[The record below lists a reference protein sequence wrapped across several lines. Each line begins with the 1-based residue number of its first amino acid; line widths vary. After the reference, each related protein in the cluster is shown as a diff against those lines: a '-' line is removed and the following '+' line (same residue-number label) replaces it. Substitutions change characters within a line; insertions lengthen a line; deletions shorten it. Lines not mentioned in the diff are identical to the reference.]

1 MNNNIKVKGL
11 VLRNGEKNLRD
22 NVPIRFNDWAVIG
35 GPKKDTADITK
46 TALIKFSVLTHNHGV
61 GGKTNIR
68 DCSVGTK
75 SSLKLDRLEDN
86 PKAVV
91 ETWQSIFNELL
102 PAMIDVDPITAVE
115 LFEAHLTGSAAKEF
129 QQIVY
134 QVSDDLFDKYIEVEF
149 NMRICR
155 FRQPE
160 KTNAEL
166 DDDQRKKLP
175 GDQRVKA
182 VELKRWLDKNE
193 TRKTAR
199 TGVLGIREYKYSFPP
214 EKFPRP
220 PARPSKGKFT
230 TWSISGINALNANAW
245 LRQHN
250 HGWEFGEKYL
260 NMVFKEV
267 QKLAFNTFGAHAGR
281 TQLDYLTEDLR
292 MDPTHSMKQ
301 FFRLL
306 TAHSEAQ
313 PYYPPV
319 AMDSEVA
326 VPFNEDRKIH
336 IVWNAGFD
344 VYKEELTT
352 LGLSRRED
360 LKSNFETCKD
370 KFLLAEQHRNA
381 KEAKS
386 SVPKKP
392 TQGGGK
398 NPGGKKG
405 GGSDG
410 KHQGGNGKFYGKCSF
425 CGKQGHHS
433 STCFKNPKS
442 NSFVKPKT
450 KPEFQTKKRKVG
462 SGGKSSYEEWK
473 NKKEYEQYCQEIG
486 SDAEEGFV
494 EG

>member
-1 MNNNIKVKGL
+1 MNNNIKAKGL
-11 VLRNGEKNLRD
+11 VLRAGEKNLRD
-22 NVPIRFNDWAVIG
+22 NVPICFNDWAVIG

-46 TALIKFSVLTHNHGV
+46 TSLIKFSVLTPNHGV
-61 GGKTNIR
+61 GGKANMR

-86 PKAVV
+86 PKAVIEV
-91 ETWQSIFNELL
+91 WQSIFNELL

-134 QVSDDLFDKYIEVEF
+134 QVSEDLFNKHIEVEF

-155 FRQPE
+155 FKAPE

-166 DDDQRKKLP
+166 DADQRSKLP
-175 GDQRVKA
+175 ADQRIKA
-182 VELKRWLDKNE
+182 VELRRWLDKNE
-193 TRKTAR
+193 QRKTAR

-214 EKFPRP
+214 PAIPAP
-220 PARPSKGKFT
+220 PSRPSKGKFLH
-230 TWSISGINALNANAW
+230 WSVSGINALNANAW

-267 QKLAFNTFGAHAGR
+267 QELTFKTFGAHAGR
-281 TQLDYLTEDLR
+281 TQIDYLTEDLR

-319 AMDSEVA
+319 AMDPEVA
-326 VPFNEDRKIH
+326 VPFHEDRKIQ
-336 IVWNAGFD
+336 IVWNAGFEI
-344 VYKEELTT
+344 YKEELTT

-360 LKSNFETCKD
+360 LKGHYQTCKD
-370 KFLLAEQHRNA
+370 KFLLAEQHKNA

-386 SVPKKP
+386 SNLAKKP
-392 TQGGGK
+392 AQNNGNKTKGKQGGGSHNK
-398 NPGGKKG
+398 QSGKKE
-405 GGSDG
+405 
-410 KHQGGNGKFYGKCSF
+410 KFYGKCSF
-425 CGKQGHHS
+425 CGISGHRAAD
-433 STCFKNPKS
+433 CFKNPQSDKY
-442 NSFVKPKT
+442 VKPKASQKT
-450 KPEFQTKKRKVG
+450 DFQSKKRKL
-462 SGGKSSYEEWK
+462 GGKASFEEWK
-473 NKKEYEQYCQEIG
+473 QKKEYEQYCQEVG
-486 SDAEEGFV
+486 TSDDDFAEN
-494 EG
+494 